1 MESVH
6 LKDKENYPSL
16 RPRWLFSMDTLRK
29 NNKNRR
35 EKHQVPPV
43 PKAEKE
49 PNQKKP
55 TGSIP
60 PT

>member
-1 MESVH
+1 
-6 LKDKENYPSL
+6 
-16 RPRWLFSMDTLRK
+16 MDTLRK

-35 EKHQVPPV
+35 EKHEVPLV

-49 PNQKKP
+49 PHQKK
-55 TGSIP
+55 TQRIVP